1 MSSPPEVLVHKYGSY
16 CWRAK
21 VWNWLVKFCE
31 MILTRETKVSYSFTA
46 TTMEPEV
53 SWNILLRASPAAP
66 PKGPQ
71 TGYGGAGAK
80 KLTQSLPQNQKVA
93 SLAHQFSRRP
103 QSTPFSKGGQRGR
116 RLKLKSSAGHHYQ
129 WHKLNLGERCL
140 GVRLGASSTPNKLLR
155 RRLPIWHAPDEI

>member
-21 VWNWLVKFCE
+21 VRNWLVKFCE

-93 SLAHQFSRRP
+93 SLAHQFSRRGP
-103 QSTPFSKGGQRGR
+103 PLSVTQTKFGGAMFGGA
-116 RLKLKSSAGHHYQ
+116 AGCRFHP
-129 WHKLNLGERCL
+129 KTNCCA
-140 GVRLGASSTPNKLLR
+140 GASPYG
-155 RRLPIWHAPDEI
+155 HAPDEI